1 MEKLYKVCTNKGNKR
16 IWIEGQI
23 LINAGFKNGAC
34 FARLMSEDKIVLSFE
49 MPQAM
54 NSKNP
59 QHKVAGTEQ
68 RPIVDL
74 CGKYLTAF
82 FGDATQYKAAF
93 NGQTIT
99 ITKGSE

>member
-16 IWIEGQI
+16 IWIEGKI
-23 LINAGFKNGAC
+23 LINAGFTSGMT
-34 FARLMSEDKIVLSFE
+34 FAKSITDDAVILSFTDD
-49 MPQAM
+49 
-54 NSKNP
+54 KP
-59 QHKVAGTEQ
+59 QHKIAGTEQ
-68 RPIVDL
+68 RPIIDL

>member
-23 LINAGFKNGAC
+23 LINAGFTSGMT
-34 FARLMSEDKIVLSFE
+34 FAKSITDDAIILSF
-49 MPQAM
+49 ADD
-54 NSKNP
+54 NP
-59 QHKVAGTEQ
+59 QHKIAGTQQ
-68 RPIVDL
+68 RPIIDL

-82 FGDATQYKAAF
+82 FGNATQYKAAF
-93 NGQTIT
+93 NEQTIT